1 MAKSI
6 EIENIDKLINL
17 LQKGGAGARQ
27 ALRQSL
33 YVEAQMAFA
42 ESQQEV
48 PVDFGNLRNSGQ
60 AYGIQVNS
68 FGDTL
73 EITLGYGGVAAS
85 YALIVHEDMNARHKG
100 GTKAKYL
107 EDPIK
112 RRAAGLSGRL
122 LTSVDNALRRLT

>member
-1 MAKSI
+1 MAEAI
-6 EIENIDKLINL
+6 EIENIEKLINV

-33 YVEAQMAFA
+33 YVEAQIAFA
-42 ESQQEV
+42 ESQREV
-48 PVDFGNLRNSGQ
+48 PVDKGHLRDSGQ

-85 YALIVHEDMNARHKG
+85 YALIVHEDMNARHKC

-112 RRAAGLSGRL
+112 RRSNGLAGRL
-122 LTSVDNALRRLT
+122 LSSVENALRRLT

>member
-1 MAKSI
+1 MAKPI

-17 LQKGGAGARQ
+17 LQEGGAGARQ

-33 YVEAQMAFA
+33 YLEAQIAFA
-42 ESQQEV
+42 ESQREV
-48 PVDFGNLRNSGQ
+48 PVDKSHLRNSGQ

-85 YALIVHEDMNARHKG
+85 YALIVHEDMNARHKS

-112 RRAAGLSGRL
+112 RRAEGLATRL
-122 LTSVDNALRRLT
+122 LSSVENALRKLT

>member
-33 YVEAQMAFA
+33 YVEAQIAFA

-48 PVDFGNLRNSGQ
+48 PVDLGNLRNSGP
-60 AYGIQVNS
+60 AYGVQVNS

-112 RRAAGLSGRL
+112 RRANGLAGRL
-122 LTSVDNALRRLT
+122 LSNVENALRKLI

>member
-1 MAKSI
+1 MNSI

-17 LQKGGAGARQ
+17 LRKGGDGARQ
-27 ALRQSL
+27 ALFQTL
-33 YVEAQMAFA
+33 YGEAQIAFA
-42 ESQQEV
+42 ESQKEV
-48 PVDFGNLRNSGQ
+48 PVDKGNLRNSGQ
-60 AYGIQVNS
+60 AYGIQVNR

-85 YALIVHEDMNARHKG
+85 YALIVHEDLQARHKG

-112 RRAAGLSGRL
+112 RRSNGLGTRLLSG
-122 LTSVDNALRRLT
+122 VENALRKLT

>member
-1 MAKSI
+1 MAQPI

-17 LQKGGAGARQ
+17 LRKGGDGARQ
-27 ALRQSL
+27 ALFQTL
-33 YVEAQMAFA
+33 YGEAQIAFA
-42 ESQQEV
+42 ESQAEV
-48 PVDFGNLRNSGQ
+48 PVDKGNLRNSGQ
-60 AYGIQVNS
+60 AYGIQVNR

-85 YALIVHEDMNARHKG
+85 YALIVHEDLQARHNG

-112 RRAAGLSGRL
+112 RRSNGLGTRLLSG
-122 LTSVDNALRRLT
+122 VENALRKLT

>member
-6 EIENIDKLINL
+6 EIENIEKLINV

-33 YVEAQMAFA
+33 YVEAQIAFA
-42 ESQQEV
+42 ESQEEV
-48 PVDFGNLRNSGQ
+48 PVDKSHLRNSGQ

-68 FGDTL
+68 LGDTL

-112 RRAAGLSGRL
+112 RRSAGLAGRL
-122 LTSVDNALRRLT
+122 LSSVDNALRRLT